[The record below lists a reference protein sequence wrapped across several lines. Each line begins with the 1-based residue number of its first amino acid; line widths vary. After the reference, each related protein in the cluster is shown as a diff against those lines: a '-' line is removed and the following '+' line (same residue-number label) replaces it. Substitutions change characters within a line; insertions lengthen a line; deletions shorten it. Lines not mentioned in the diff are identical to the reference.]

1 MSSSDPRAAAA
12 RSIGAVYAG
21 ESLDRVLDLYRDH
34 PDRALIF
41 ELCYGVVR
49 HWFSLSEQLDSRLK
63 KPLRKKDFDLYCL
76 MLIGSYQLQN
86 TAIADHAA
94 VSLTVEAARHLGKQW
109 ACGLVNAILRGPRES
124 VDDSVE
130 AEFEAPSWL
139 IRSIQ
144 RHYPDSADKILR
156 ANITR
161 APMTLRLNQNR
172 HTTLSFARTLLDQG
186 IPTIPGDL
194 PNAVTLVTPQ
204 TASTI
209 PGYTEGWF
217 TVQDEASQRV
227 AHLLAPKPAA
237 RVLDA
242 CASPG
247 IKSLQLLESH
257 KDINL
262 TAIDV
267 DVTRGSYGTNESRRL
282 GLPFELLVGDAT
294 LRDWWDGQLFDA
306 ILVDAPCTG
315 TGTLRRKPDIKLH
328 RSHEDVFALQRKQQE
343 LLSNLWNMLASGGTL
358 LYSTCSILPDENDSV
373 IQHFLDQ
380 TTDASTVPI
389 AADWGRP
396 TPFGRQC
403 LPTEGGPDGF
413 FYSRLVKL

>member
-12 RSIGAVYAG
+12 RTISAVSTG
-21 ESLDRVLDLYRDH
+21 ESLDGALDFYRDH

-49 HWFSLSEQLDSRLK
+49 HWFSLSEQLDSRLT

-76 MLIGSYQLQN
+76 ILVGAYQLQN

-94 VSLTVEAARHLGKQW
+94 VTLTVEAARHLGKQW
-109 ACGLVNAILRGPRES
+109 ACGLVNAILRNPQALLEP
-124 VDDSVE
+124 SVE
-130 AEFEAPSWL
+130 AQFEAPSWL

-144 RHYPDSADKILR
+144 HHYPDAADNIFR
-156 ANITR
+156 TNITR
-161 APMTLRLNQNR
+161 APMTLRVNQNR
-172 HTTLSFARTLLDQG
+172 QPAMSFAQILLDQG
-186 IPTIPGDL
+186 IPTVPGEL
-194 PNAVTLVTPQ
+194 SNALTLVTPQ
-204 TASTI
+204 AANTI
-209 PGYTEGWF
+209 PGYSKGWF

-227 AHLLAPKPAA
+227 AHLLAPKPAT

-247 IKSLQLLESH
+247 IKALQLLEAH
-257 KDINL
+257 KDIHL

-267 DVTRGSYGTNESRRL
+267 DVTRGYYGVSESRRL
-282 GLPFELLVGDAT
+282 GLPFELREGDAT
-294 LRDWWDGQLFDA
+294 LRNWWDGEMFDS

-328 RSHEDVFALQRKQQE
+328 RSHEDMFDLQRKQRE

-389 AADWGRP
+389 AADWGRA
-396 TPFGRQC
+396 TLFGRQC
-403 LPTEGGPDGF
+403 LPIEGGPDGF
-413 FYSRLVKL
+413 FYSRITKL